1 MIVEIPISAGT
12 LAGALAK
19 MRTWLDHN
27 RSAPVLSQT
36 KKRADA
42 DIVLVRA
49 EFNDAAEAEAFR
61 LAFDADR
68 PELSDAAA

>member
-1 MIVEIPISAGT
+1 MIVEIPISAGA
-12 LAGALAK
+12 LAGSRAK
-19 MRTWLDHN
+19 MQTWLDHN
-27 RSAPVLSQT
+27 HSAPVLFQT
-36 KKRADA
+36 QKSAEA

-68 PELSDAAA
+68 PELSDVAA